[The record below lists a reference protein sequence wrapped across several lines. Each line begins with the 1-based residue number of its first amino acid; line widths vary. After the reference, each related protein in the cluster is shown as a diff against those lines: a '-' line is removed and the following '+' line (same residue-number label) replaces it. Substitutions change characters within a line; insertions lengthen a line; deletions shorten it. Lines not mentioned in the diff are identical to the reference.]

1 MAYQGEY
8 DGLCGMYA
16 VANALMECGVEDGRK
31 TFEAACSALP
41 LMWPQGIWK
50 GTGMLRMMQMINH
63 CKKCF
68 DDEINIDVKY
78 PFWARAEAPESN
90 QEYVEGF
97 HELFKEHDPYC
108 AIVGTGETE
117 EVEGHWFVIK
127 KPENRRRT
135 MTIVDSYA
143 FAQSRNIHTPTL
155 EQMELD
161 YRALIL
167 FTELEP

>member
-16 VANALMECGVEDGRK
+16 VANALMECGVEDGREI
-31 TFEAACSALP
+31 FEAACSALAHRG
-41 LMWPQGIWK
+41 WPQGIWE
-50 GTGMLRMMQMINH
+50 GTGMVQMMQMINH
-63 CKKCF
+63 CRECF
-68 DDEINIDVKY
+68 DDEIDIDVKY
-78 PFWARAEAPESN
+78 PFWGRAEAPESN
-90 QEYVEGF
+90 HEYVERF

-127 KPENRRRT
+127 KPNNRQKT
-135 MTIVDSYA
+135 MRIVDSYA
-143 FAQSRNIHTPTL
+143 FAKSRNIRTPTL
-155 EQMELD
+155 EQKELD

-167 FTELEP
+167 FTGL